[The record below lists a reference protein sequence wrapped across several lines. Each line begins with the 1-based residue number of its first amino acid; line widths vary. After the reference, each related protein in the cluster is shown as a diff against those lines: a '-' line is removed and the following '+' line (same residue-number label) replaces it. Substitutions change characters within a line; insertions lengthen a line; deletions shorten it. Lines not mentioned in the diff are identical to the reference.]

1 MKKGTSV
8 EFVWENHME
17 RYDIV
22 KKKGRLT
29 LEEIQEAL
37 EKEGTEGYVA
47 IILRVGDLFDG
58 WSDESQIE
66 GDSVTCYPISEGENC
81 PVCQK
86 ISTLHMYCPSCGNFL
101 KEVKE

>member
-1 MKKGTSV
+1 MKKGMSV
-8 EFVWENHME
+8 ESVWENGSD

-37 EKEGTEGYVA
+37 GEQGVEGYVA

-58 WSDESQIE
+58 WSDESQNE
-66 GDSVTCYPISEGENC
+66 GDSVTCYPIDEGEKC

-86 ISTLHMYCPSCGNFL
+86 ISTVHMYCPSCGNFL

>member
-1 MKKGTSV
+1 MRRGTSV
-8 EFVWENHME
+8 ESVWENGQD
-17 RYDIV
+17 RYDII

-37 EKEGTEGYVA
+37 GEEGVEGYVA

-58 WSDESQIE
+58 WSDESQAE
-66 GDSVTCYPISEGENC
+66 GDSVTCYPISEGEKC

-86 ISTLHMYCPSCGNFL
+86 ISTIRMYCPSCGNFL